1 MRAKFGELG
10 RGSAFKVG
18 LRPDR
23 WKDFKVGLR
32 APTRSMCTGAVP
44 IGQRTGPR
52 IQRAVCLVSAHRID
66 KTTTLIYTFIIPSEA
81 RPSEARTCVL
91 LSGRGYASGGS

>member
-1 MRAKFGELG
+1 MGTMDRCHGWTPWDRCHGWLTTCKASKEASVDILIFFGVRAMRAKFGELG

-44 IGQRTGPR
+44 VGQRIG
-52 IQRAVCLVSAHRID
+52 
-66 KTTTLIYTFIIPSEA
+66 
-81 RPSEARTCVL
+81 
-91 LSGRGYASGGS
+91 

>member
-44 IGQRTGPR
+44 VGGW
-52 IQRAVCLVSAHRID
+52 
-66 KTTTLIYTFIIPSEA
+66 SED
-81 RPSEARTCVL
+81 RVDNEF
-91 LSGRGYASGGS
+91 